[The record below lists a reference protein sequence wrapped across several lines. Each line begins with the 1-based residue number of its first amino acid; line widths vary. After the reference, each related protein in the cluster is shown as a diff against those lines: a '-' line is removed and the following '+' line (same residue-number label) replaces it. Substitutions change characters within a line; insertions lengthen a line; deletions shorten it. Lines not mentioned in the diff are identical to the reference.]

1 MGISIHF
8 PNFTLD
14 CGYFGFK
21 KLRDHILKMVPH
33 KKLHEIY
40 EDVQDHLFMFDAAEK
55 KKYFDDVNKKINDID
70 YLANEGSSKS
80 EKGYLNRFSSFFW
93 ACDCEA
99 KMRASVAKAIWHYI
113 ENDTEDFNFGYSG
126 RPNCATFQQFKH
138 GIKECV
144 AANKG
149 FRWM

>member
-1 MGISIHF
+1 MGVSIYF

-21 KLRDHILKMVPH
+21 LLRDNILKMVPH
-33 KKLHEIY
+33 KKLQDIY

-55 KKYFDDVNKKINDID
+55 KKYFDDINKKINDMN

-80 EKGYLNRFSSFFW
+80 EKRYLNQFCCFFW

-99 KMRASVAKAIWHYI
+99 KMRSSVAKAIWHYI
-113 ENDTEDFNFGYSG
+113 KDAKEDFRFGYDAITD
-126 RPNCATFQQFKH
+126 CATFQRFKQ
-138 GIKECV
+138 GVKDCV
-144 AANKG
+144 DTNKG